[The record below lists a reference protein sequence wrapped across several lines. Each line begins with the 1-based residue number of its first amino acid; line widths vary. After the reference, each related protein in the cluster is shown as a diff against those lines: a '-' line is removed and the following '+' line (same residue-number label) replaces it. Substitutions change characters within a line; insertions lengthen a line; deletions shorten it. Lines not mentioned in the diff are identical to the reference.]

1 MSIMKKNWMALAI
14 STAAAVV
21 VSAALATL
29 SACKNQQPQLIEKV
43 VFQPS
48 QNLETVRVSLVFGDQ
63 VKTDLAGG
71 FTIMDYGYFFVS
83 PHTESQHFEVGFDI
97 NMSIFDEQD
106 YVGVD
111 PTTLLP
117 NGMPIGLPNAVVQ
130 LSGPSPISPKFDLYG
145 YVDLYGKSWLGLATM
160 FQFLNN
166 DYFPAGLTINQ
177 SFLPND
183 EGKPGMIASVFGAA
197 LNQDGSVLRNGGI
210 ALFANVRQLIEQYGH
225 GGASSSSG
233 IVIEGTPESLEVEG
247 PAAPLFRN
255 KPSKLLKLEQ
265 NLIRG
270 FQGLKPLR

>member
-1 MSIMKKNWMALAI
+1 MGLVMSF
-14 STAAAVV
+14 AAAAG

-29 SACKNQQPQLIEKV
+29 PACKYEQPKLIEKV

-71 FTIMDYGYFFVS
+71 FTIMDYGYLFVS
-83 PHTESQHFEVGFDI
+83 PYTTSQHFEVGFDL

-106 YVGVD
+106 YVGVQ

-117 NGMPIGLPNAVVQ
+117 NGMPIGLPNAVIQ

-145 YVDLYGKSWLGLATM
+145 YVDLYAKSWLGVATM

-183 EGKPGMIASVFGAA
+183 GGKPGMIASVFGAS
-197 LNQDGSVLRNGGI
+197 LNPDGSVLRNGGI
-210 ALFANVRQLIEQYGH
+210 ALFANVRQLIEQYGN
-225 GGASSSSG
+225 GGAISSNG
-233 IVIEGTPESLEVEG
+233 IVIEGTPDTLDVEG
-247 PAAPLFRN
+247 PAAPAFRN
-255 KPSKLLKLEQ
+255 NPSKLLKLEQ